1 MTFTLVLCVYI
12 SVDSFKGKAKSQI
25 PDYVVICFTLQDGW
39 LSGWFGRLKKNGP
52 KNVHLP
58 DDSKPSVSC

>member
-1 MTFTLVLCVYI
+1 MTSILVLRIYI
-12 SVDSFKGKAKSQI
+12 SVGLFKSKARSQI
-25 PDYVVICFTLQDGW
+25 PGCVVICFTLQDGW

-52 KNVHLP
+52 KNIHLP